1 MKEHRYTLMFLEK
14 HIDGFGE
21 QIEDPITVQIS
32 MSEKERDAI
41 GDDRT
46 CRTYARERL
55 IQQLKIQDNNK
66 ELWQK

>member
-1 MKEHRYTLMFLEK
+1 MFMEK

-21 QIEDPITVQIS
+21 QVEEPITVQIS
-32 MSEKERDAI
+32 MSEKEMDAI

-46 CRTYARERL
+46 CRTQALERL
-55 IQQLKIQDNNK
+55 IKQLKIQDSK